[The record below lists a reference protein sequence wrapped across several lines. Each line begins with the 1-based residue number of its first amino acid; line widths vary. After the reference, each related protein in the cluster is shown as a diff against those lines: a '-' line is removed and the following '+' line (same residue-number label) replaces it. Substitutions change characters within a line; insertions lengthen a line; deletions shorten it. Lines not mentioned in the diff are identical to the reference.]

1 MNRSVLA
8 RQMFAKGGQAVP
20 NEYKGFS
27 MLPESVQMKMD
38 PVAAKKYQEGGEI
51 RAGISEDLRRDIDRV
66 KAQLIEEEMQQQ
78 RQMENITA
86 LQALRNK
93 ARYDV
98 PLLGLDDVSNVLP
111 ANEEGFNPNNIYNIA
126 RFFGENPGT
135 TVSDYNEFFKT
146 NLDPRD
152 FSVLEEKAEP
162 PAVGMAM
169 GGDPAM
175 AQGVGSMMPPPPAMP
190 PPPPPMEGGQ
200 AIAPQ
205 LLESALAA
213 AEQEITSLDEAE
225 DFETVMNTIRGDE
238 ATVEE
243 RYEELASVVG
253 EEDARQTPESVLT
266 LVQPAMV
273 MGAVDQG
280 IGGLAQQEMM
290 EPVQGAMAQ
299 GIMST
304 VEPPQPTGGMGGP
317 PPVNFKDGG
326 LVRRGDNQP
335 VLKFAQAG
343 VVPGPFAGV
352 EGRLGELARERMA
365 ARQGIIGDPS
375 DRIKQQEDLTKS
387 QMLFDIANTAL
398 AFAAPIEGERPG
410 ASAAERLA
418 MAARATQLPQTIG
431 ARAAK
436 LGEFKTGLDKEKQA
450 LQLAALGSAETALA
464 AEAKAAAELEREQV
478 RQAGAIS
485 QIKLKDKLNLA
496 TSKALSELG
505 YAQKLGLQEAAAGQR
520 IDLEKILQDGRMTL
534 AEFGAVKEKEL
545 EIQRQQ
551 NREALATLRGSIDFN
566 TRTDLQAQAAEIAK
580 EQAEIDSQLRINE
593 LGVGLENSKILS
605 DYRGG
610 IAAKAAELQR
620 NFEAEQAEL
629 NRKLKEDGLDI
640 SREQLALDE
649 KYKMGKLEIDR
660 MVAEEEKVGSDAK
673 TAQLKFLT
681 DPERRRKYVTGEL
694 GDETALYEQ
703 ALIEYAKP
711 SFTWNGTSYVKNP
724 TPQLAPA
731 LQQTLNDRKANGFEI
746 PTLPGLKTTTT
757 ETEAVSE
764 VSFDSTEF
772 KQDLLKDG
780 AVNFDSP
787 GWDRIPE
794 TVISSDIAYE
804 RATGISEIP
813 ARVGRRIAEFGRELG
828 LSTGPTEDQSEI
840 TTAERDILNLKE
852 EILQVVNNMSEDRV
866 LKATQDAI
874 RANAEPFT
882 PGIFKFDES
891 AAATL
896 NGLKKQLGRAF
907 AEYAKKDPLYN
918 PEAEGMFNEDQ
929 VLKARDRASYIRTVL
944 KDVITLENA
953 YRVYFDAEKGSRSS
967 RREGRKDDG
976 GVSAQDVISRLQK
989 QKAGSN

>member
-38 PVAAKKYQEGGEI
+38 PEAAKKYAEGGI
-51 RAGISEDLRRDIDRV
+51 AG
-66 KAQLIEEEMQQQ
+66 M
-78 RQMENITA
+78 M
-86 LQALRNK
+86 
-93 ARYDV
+93 
-98 PLLGLDDVSNVLP
+98 P
-111 ANEEGFNPNNIYNIA
+111 PN
-126 RFFGENPGT
+126 
-135 TVSDYNEFFKT
+135 
-146 NLDPRD
+146 
-152 FSVLEEKAEP
+152 
-162 PAVGMAM
+162 
-169 GGDPAM
+169 
-175 AQGVGSMMPPPPAMP
+175 MPPPPAMP
-190 PPPPPMEGGQ
+190 EGQGM
-200 AIAPQ
+200 
-205 LLESALAA
+205 
-213 AEQEITSLDEAE
+213 AEQVMDPQVLEGVLSEAQNQLTDLDEAE
-225 DFETVMNTIRGDE
+225 DYETVINSIRGEE
-238 ATVEE
+238 APIEE
-243 RYEELASVVG
+243 RYEELASIVG

-280 IGGLAQQEMM
+280 IGGLAQGAMA

-304 VEPPQPTGGMGGP
+304 VEPPQPAMEAGGT

-365 ARQGIIGDPS
+365 VRQGLLGDPEG
-375 DRIKQQEDLTKS
+375 RLQEQKDLTQA
-387 QMLFDIANTAL
+387 QMLFDIAGTAL
-398 AFAAPIEGERPG
+398 AFAGPMQGERPG
-410 ASAAERLA
+410 MSPAERLA
-418 MAARATQLPQTIG
+418 MAATQTKLLPTIG
-431 ARAAK
+431 ARAGEQLKAK
-436 LGEFKTGLDKEKQA
+436 QAIDKERQG
-450 LQLAALGSAETALA
+450 LQLAALGSAEAALA
-464 AEAKAAAELEREQV
+464 AEAKAAADLKKEEV
-478 RQAGAIS
+478 VQAGATAR
-485 QIKLKDKLNLA
+485 IKLKDKLNLA
-496 TSKALSELG
+496 TQKALSELG
-505 YAQKLGLQEAAAGQR
+505 YTQKLGLQEAAAGQQM
-520 IDLEKILQDGRMTL
+520 DLQKFLQEGRLKL
-534 AEFGAVKEKEL
+534 AEFNAIKQKEL
-545 EIQRQQ
+545 EITAQK
-551 NREALATLRGSIDFN
+551 NREALAKLRGSIDFQS
-566 TRTDLQAQAAEIAK
+566 RTDLQAQAAEIAK
-580 EQAEIDSQLRINE
+580 QQAEIDSKLRIKE
-593 LGVGLENSKILS
+593 LGVGVENNKVLL
-605 DYRGG
+605 DYRAG
-610 IAAKAAELQR
+610 IEAKQAELDR
-620 NFEAEQAEL
+620 SFRAEQAEL
-629 NRKLKEDGLDI
+629 DRKQKDEGLDI

-649 KYKMGKLEIDR
+649 KYKLGKLEIDR

-681 DPERRRKYVTGEL
+681 DPERRKKYVTGEL
-694 GDETALYEQ
+694 GEETALYEQ

-731 LQQTLNDRKANGFEI
+731 LQKTLRERDANGFEI
-746 PTLPGLKTTTT
+746 PNIPGLKKATT
-757 ETEAVSE
+757 ETKAEPE

-813 ARVGRRIAEFGRELG
+813 ARIGRRIAEFGRELG

-918 PEAEGMFNEDQ
+918 PEAEGMFTEAQ
-929 VLKARDRASYIRTVL
+929 VTKARDRASYIRTVL

-953 YRVYFDAEKGSRSS
+953 YRVYFDAEKGSKSS
-967 RREGRKDDG
+967 RRAGRKDDG
-976 GVSAQDVISRLQK
+976 GVSAQDVISRLQQ

>member
-27 MLPESVQMKMD
+27 MLPEAVQMKMD

-190 PPPPPMEGGQ
+190 PTPPPMEGGQ
-200 AIAPQ
+200 AIDPQ

-299 GIMST
+299 GIMAT
-304 VEPPQPTGGMGGP
+304 GEPPQPTGGMGGP

-436 LGEFKTGLDKEKQA
+436 LGEFKTGLEKEKQA

-976 GVSAQDVISRLQK
+976 GVSAQDVISRLQQ

>member
-38 PVAAKKYQEGGEI
+38 PEAAQKYAAGGI
-51 RAGISEDLRRDIDRV
+51 AG
-66 KAQLIEEEMQQQ
+66 
-78 RQMENITA
+78 
-86 LQALRNK
+86 
-93 ARYDV
+93 
-98 PLLGLDDVSNVLP
+98 
-111 ANEEGFNPNNIYNIA
+111 
-126 RFFGENPGT
+126 
-135 TVSDYNEFFKT
+135 
-146 NLDPRD
+146 
-152 FSVLEEKAEP
+152 
-162 PAVGMAM
+162 
-169 GGDPAM
+169 
-175 AQGVGSMMPPPPAMP
+175 MMPPDMAPPPAMP
-190 PPPPPMEGGQ
+190 EGMSEGQ
-200 AIAPQ
+200 EMVSDAIDPQ
-205 LLESALAA
+205 VLQSALSSAQ
-213 AEQEITSLDEAE
+213 QELSNLDEAE
-225 DFETVMNTIRGDE
+225 DYETVINSIRGEE
-238 ATVEE
+238 APIEE
-243 RYEELASVVG
+243 RYEELASIVG

-280 IGGLAQQEMM
+280 IGGLAQGAMA

-304 VEPPQPTGGMGGP
+304 VEPPQPAMEAGGT

-343 VVPGPFAGV
+343 VVPGPFSGV

-365 ARQGIIGDPS
+365 VRQGLLGDPEG
-375 DRIKQQEDLTKS
+375 RLQEQKDLTQA
-387 QMLFDIANTAL
+387 QMLFDIAGTAL
-398 AFAAPIEGERPG
+398 AFAGPMQGERPG
-410 ASAAERLA
+410 MSPAERLA
-418 MAARATQLPQTIG
+418 MAATQTKLLPTIG
-431 ARAAK
+431 ARAGEQLKAK
-436 LGEFKTGLDKEKQA
+436 QAIDKERQG
-450 LQLAALGSAETALA
+450 LQLAALGSAEAALA
-464 AEAKAAAELEREQV
+464 AEAKAAADLKKEEV
-478 RQAGAIS
+478 VQAGATAR
-485 QIKLKDKLNLA
+485 IKLKDKLNLA
-496 TSKALSELG
+496 TQTALSELG
-505 YAQKLGLQEAAAGQR
+505 YTQKLGLQEAAAGQQM
-520 IDLEKILQDGRMTL
+520 DLQKFLQEGRLNL
-534 AEFGAVKEKEL
+534 AEFNAIKQKEL
-545 EIQRQQ
+545 EITAQK
-551 NREALATLRGSIDFN
+551 NREALAKLRGSIDFQS
-566 TRTDLQAQAAEIAK
+566 RTDLQAQAAEIAK
-580 EQAEIDSQLRINE
+580 QQAEIDSQLRIKE
-593 LGVGLENSKILS
+593 LGVGVENNKVLL
-605 DYRGG
+605 DYRAG
-610 IAAKAAELQR
+610 IEAKAAELQR
-620 NFEAEQAEL
+620 TFTAEQAEL
-629 NRKLKEDGLDI
+629 DRKQKDEGLDI

-649 KYKMGKLEIDR
+649 KYKLGKLEIDR

-681 DPERRRKYVTGEL
+681 DPERRKKYVTGEL

-724 TPQLAPA
+724 TPQLSPA

-746 PTLPGLKTTTT
+746 PTIPGLKTTTT
-757 ETEAVSE
+757 ETEAGPE
-764 VSFDSTEF
+764 VRFDSTEF

-813 ARVGRRIAEFGRELG
+813 ARIGRRIAEFGRELG

-874 RANAEPFT
+874 RKNAEPFT

-918 PEAEGMFNEDQ
+918 PEAEGMFTESQ
-929 VLKARDRASYIRTVL
+929 VTKARDRASYIRTVL

-953 YRVYFDAEKGSRSS
+953 YRVYFDAEKGSKSS
-967 RREGRKDDG
+967 RRAGRKDDG
-976 GVSAQDVISRLQK
+976 GVSAQDVISRLQQ

>member
-27 MLPESVQMKMD
+27 MLPEAVQMKMD

-190 PPPPPMEGGQ
+190 PTPPPMEGGQ
-200 AIAPQ
+200 AIDPQ

-731 LQQTLNDRKANGFEI
+731 LQQTLTDRRANGFEI

-757 ETEAVSE
+757 ETESGPE
-764 VSFDSTEF
+764 VKFDSTEF